1 MIWGSWGTVVIWGAI
16 LHICPC
22 DKNKGLGQ
30 VRVSEGEFGRGGGV
44 WYCGLRLLASVL
56 AGRIAE
62 LPQLSPGLE
71 QH

>member
-1 MIWGSWGTVVIWGAI
+1 MAV

-30 VRVSEGEFGRGGGV
+30 VRVSEGEFGQGGGYGMV

-62 LPQLSPGLE
+62 LPQLSPGLG

>member
-1 MIWGSWGTVVIWGAI
+1 M
-16 LHICPC
+16 
-22 DKNKGLGQ
+22 
-30 VRVSEGEFGRGGGV
+30 V

-62 LPQLSPGLE
+62 LPQLSPGLG